1 MPKKYCLLWLFFIFS
16 PVIAADKI
24 ISAPN
29 KVTAYIL
36 EQINDYRSSLGLGMV
51 YPSQETC
58 AFAATRAKEIAVNFS
73 HQGFEER
80 KRMQTLPY
88 TRWHVITE
96 NIAMTSD
103 YTQVEK
109 MWEHSSGHARNMRAD
124 TPYVCVMQ
132 YKDYF
137 AYVGLKP

>member
-1 MPKKYCLLWLFFIFS
+1 MSKKYFLLGLLFVFS
-16 PVIAADKI
+16 SVIAEDKVI
-24 ISAPN
+24 PAPN

-36 EQINDYRSSLGLGMV
+36 EQINDYRSSLGLSIV

-58 AFAATRAKEIAVNFS
+58 AFAAIRAKEIAVNFS
-73 HQGFEER
+73 HQGFEQR
-80 KRMQTLPY
+80 KKIQALPY

-124 TPYVCVMQ
+124 TPHVCVMQ